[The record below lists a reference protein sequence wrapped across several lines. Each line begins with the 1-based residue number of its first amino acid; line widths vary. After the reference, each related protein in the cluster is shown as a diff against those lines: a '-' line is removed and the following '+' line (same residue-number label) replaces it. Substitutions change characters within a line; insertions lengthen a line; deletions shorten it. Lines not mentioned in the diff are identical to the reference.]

1 MKKIPENY
9 EERKWLDEH
18 FYEVASKY
26 KGKVV
31 AIHKKGIIASA
42 ENIDGL
48 NKILTSDFQQIKPF
62 VVAFPE
68 KIDYYPQG
76 EKI

>member
-18 FYEVASKY
+18 FFEVANKY

-31 AIHKKGIIASA
+31 AIYKEDVIASA
-42 ENIDGL
+42 ENIDTL
-48 NKILTSDFQQIKPF
+48 NKILTSRFQQIKPF
-62 VVAFPE
+62 VVAFPRE
-68 KIDYYPQG
+68 IEHYPEG
-76 EKI
+76 EKR